1 MAMHLI
7 QYTRTEVTQ
16 NQTFVEADSLAEAIA
31 LVEQYEFDDTNEY
44 MVQSFDNTISDVI
57 GATE

>member
-31 LVEQYEFDDTNEY
+31 LVEQYEFD
-44 MVQSFDNTISDVI
+44 
-57 GATE
+57 A